1 MKPSVTTAAMY
12 STVSETAELITL
24 NLNTLETS
32 RLLEDIHPV
41 EPKPSNGR
49 NLT

>member
-1 MKPSVTTAAMY
+1 MTTAAMY
-12 STVSETAELITL
+12 STVNETAELITL

-32 RLLEDIHPV
+32 RLLEDIHPANSN
-41 EPKPSNGR
+41 PSSGR